1 MRLMNERMIER
12 LRKEYPAGCTIEL
25 DRMDDPQAPPEG
37 TRGRVRGVDD
47 AGQIMVAWET
57 GSSLSAIYGVDEFRK
72 ID

>member
-1 MRLMNERMIER
+1 MIER

-25 DRMDDPQAPPEG
+25 VRMDDPQAPSEG
-37 TRGRVRGVDD
+37 TRGRVEGVDD